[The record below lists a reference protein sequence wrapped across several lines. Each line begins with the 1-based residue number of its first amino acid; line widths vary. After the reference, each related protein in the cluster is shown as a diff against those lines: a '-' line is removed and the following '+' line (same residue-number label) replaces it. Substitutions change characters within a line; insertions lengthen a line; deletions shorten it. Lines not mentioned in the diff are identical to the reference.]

1 MPDQPSDS
9 FSSASRTVTP
19 RYRTACFV
27 LCAGAFA
34 AAVSAAS
41 SNAAGLPC
49 SDGET
54 FVPKSVTLHAPVG
67 AVYEPSETDF
77 LTEIVTKAQE
87 STASGQWARV
97 VAKHREEIERGIAA
111 PPGVDLPRSLGKTR
125 RFTPIPSVLPEDHP
139 LTDTLSRFRRVWVF
153 LDGRDEAALRW
164 AQEVPS
170 DARIVLT
177 GGNVWETTERLG
189 RRVRFDT
196 NGALVRRLGLT
207 VQPSRVTLTKTGYLV
222 ETPDLR
228 ERYADLTAEGEEDR
242 QDRVRPKRQADG
254 RKSVEAEVLED
265 SGLPAGSSGSDRRA
279 IGPKRS
285 GAYWTERTASEDAK
299 SGSVADRADGHDSA
313 SNRTMTVGT
322 SATVNPT
329 LP

>member
-1 MPDQPSDS
+1 MPDQPSVS

-19 RYRTACFV
+19 RSRAACFV

-49 SDGET
+49 SNGKT

-77 LTEIVTKAQE
+77 LTEIETKAQE
-87 STASGQWARV
+87 STTSGQWARV
-97 VAKHREEIERGIAA
+97 VAKHREEIERRIAA

-125 RFTPIPSVLPEDHP
+125 RFTTIPSVLPEDHP
-139 LTDTLSRFRRVWVF
+139 LTDTLSRYRRVWVF

-164 AQEVPS
+164 AQGVPS

-189 RRVRFDT
+189 RRVWFDT

-207 VQPSRVTLTKTGYLV
+207 VQPSRVTLTKAGYLV

-228 ERYADLTAEGEEDR
+228 ERHADLTAEGDED
-242 QDRVRPKRQADG
+242 RQADG
-254 RKSVEAEVLED
+254 RKSVGAEVLKD
-265 SGLPAGSSGSDRRA
+265 SGLPAGSSGSDLRA

-285 GAYWTERTASEDAK
+285 GAYWTERTAREDEK

-313 SNRTMTVGT
+313 SNRTMTEGT

>member
-77 LTEIVTKAQE
+77 LTEIETKAQE

-97 VAKHREEIERGIAA
+97 VAKHREEVERRIAA
-111 PPGVDLPRSLGKTR
+111 PPGVDLPRSTGKTR

-189 RRVRFDT
+189 RRVWFDT

-207 VQPSRVTLTKTGYLV
+207 VQPSRVTLTKAGYLV

-228 ERYADLTAEGEEDR
+228 ERYADRTTAEGDED
-242 QDRVRPKRQADG
+242 RQADG
-254 RKSVEAEVLED
+254 RKSVGAEVLKD
-265 SGLPAGSSGSDRRA
+265 SGLPAGSSGSDLRA

-285 GAYWTERTASEDAK
+285 GAYWTERTAREDEK

-313 SNRTMTVGT
+313 SNRIMTEGT